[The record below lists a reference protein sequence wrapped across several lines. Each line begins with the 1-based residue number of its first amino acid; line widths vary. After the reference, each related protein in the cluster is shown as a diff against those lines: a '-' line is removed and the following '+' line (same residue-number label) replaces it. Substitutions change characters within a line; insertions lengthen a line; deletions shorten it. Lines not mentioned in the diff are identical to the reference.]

1 VGKSCWSTTLKEELF
16 GFRRGE
22 LLGQPVELLVPER
35 GREAHLG
42 YRPWFFIEPQVRLM
56 GAGMALYGRREDG
69 VEFPVEIRL
78 IALEAGEGLLVL
90 SAIREVSERNALE
103 KTRLRF
109 TAAQLRNAWEIEA
122 KNRELT
128 LSEGRHRQS
137 TEASLDAVVTVDG
150 HVRIPFRFESRLQ
163 VDQSARV
170 DGSSYLDVPPFPA
183 HATTGRV
190 GEEAR

>member
-1 VGKSCWSTTLKEELF
+1 
-16 GFRRGE
+16 
-22 LLGQPVELLVPER
+22 
-35 GREAHLG
+35 
-42 YRPWFFIEPQVRLM
+42 
-56 GAGMALYGRREDG
+56 MALHGRRKDG
-69 VEFPVEIRL
+69 AEFPVEIRL
-78 IALEAGEGLLVL
+78 IALEADEGLLVL

-109 TAAQLRNAWEIEA
+109 TAAQLRNAWEIGA

-128 LSEGRHRQS
+128 LSEARHRQS

-150 HVRIPFRFESRLQ
+150 HMRIPFRFERPLQ

-170 DGSSYLDVPPFPA
+170 DGISDLDDPLFPA

-190 GEEAR
+190 WEAAR